1 MSDPLNILKTVFL
14 SYWYIF
20 LLFVIFII
28 FINFLKSKHFKGWSG
43 EKATSVSLNLN
54 LDLEVYRIFNDFIIP
69 DTGGSTQIDHVVLS
83 RYGIFV
89 IEVKNYS
96 GWIFG
101 NEKNPQWTQ
110 IIHRTKNRFQNPLRQ
125 NYRHIKA
132 LSNFL
137 KLEEIY
143 FYSVVFFI
151 GDSVFKTKMP
161 SNVINNNLSGYIESF
176 RAPILSLGKL
186 ERAVESL
193 HKLKDNPLIS
203 KKDHIETLKQ
213 KHTEGGLKARKTK
226 I

>member
-28 FINFLKSKHFKGWSG
+28 FINFLKSRRFKGWSG
-43 EKATSVSLNLN
+43 EKAASVSLNLN
-54 LDLEVYRIFNDFIIP
+54 LDLEAYRIFNDIIVP
-69 DTGGSTQIDHVVLS
+69 DTVGSTQIDHAVLS

-101 NEKNPQWTQ
+101 KEKDPQWTQ
-110 IIHRTKNRFQNPLRQ
+110 VIRKTKNRFQNPLRQ

-132 LSNFL
+132 LSDFL

-161 SNVINNNLSGYIESF
+161 SNVINNNLSGYIESY
-176 RAPILSLGKL
+176 RAPIL
-186 ERAVESL
+186 
-193 HKLKDNPLIS
+193 
-203 KKDHIETLKQ
+203 
-213 KHTEGGLKARKTK
+213 
-226 I
+226 